1 MENQKTNE
9 HYIRLLAPI
18 TPDTANALLQSI
30 DNLLKMKVEKIHLL
44 ISSPGGD
51 VSQGIAIHNYLK
63 HLPIE
68 LSTYNIGIVD
78 SIGVIIYC
86 AGKNRF
92 CDSRARFLIHNP
104 KLNLQGT
111 FQLDEKQLSEFL
123 KSLQNDKENI
133 AGIISDTTGHAISEI
148 MDLMSQPTTFT
159 EKEAKE
165 LGLVNS
171 ISELIIPFGT
181 NITTIGHKSAE
192 NIPVPIQ
199 IPTAPITQMP
209 LQQIIP
215 PGIPVPGLFPQA
227 HLGLNSKNWI

>member
-1 MENQKTNE
+1 MDGNKSNE

-30 DNLLKMKVEKIHLL
+30 DNLLKMNVEKIHLL

-86 AGKNRF
+86 AGKYRF

-111 FQLDEKQLSEFL
+111 FQLDERQLSEFL

-133 AGIISDTTGHAISEI
+133 AGIISDTTGQDISQI
-148 MDLMSQPTTFT
+148 MNLMGQPTTFT
-159 EKEAKE
+159 EKEAKDI
-165 LGLVNS
+165 GLVNGN
-171 ISELIIPFGT
+171 SELIIPFGT

-192 NIPVPIQ
+192 NIPVPVQ
-199 IPTAPITQMP
+199 IPTMPIP
-209 LQQIIP
+209 QILP
-215 PGIPVPGLFPQA
+215 PGVSVPGLFQQPN
-227 HLGLNSKNWI
+227 LGLNLRK

>member
-1 MENQKTNE
+1 MDRNETNE

-30 DNLLKMKVEKIHLL
+30 DNLLKMNVEKIHLL

-104 KLNLQGT
+104 KLNLQGP
-111 FQLDEKQLSEFL
+111 FQLDERQLSEFL

-133 AGIISDTTGHAISEI
+133 AGIISDTTGQDISQI
-148 MDLMSQPTTFT
+148 MNLMGQPTTFT
-159 EKEAKE
+159 EMEAKAI
-165 LGLVNS
+165 GLVNGNA
-171 ISELIIPFGT
+171 ELVIPFGT

-192 NIPVPIQ
+192 NIPIPVQ
-199 IPTAPITQMP
+199 IPTMTMP
-209 LQQIIP
+209 QILP
-215 PGIPVPGLFPQA
+215 PGVSVPGIFQQPN
-227 HLGLNSKNWI
+227 LGLNLRK

>member
-1 MENQKTNE
+1 MDKDKSNE

-51 VSQGIAIHNYLK
+51 VSQGIAIHNYLM

-111 FQLDEKQLSEFL
+111 FQLDERQLSEFL

-133 AGIISDTTGHAISEI
+133 AGIISDTTGQDINQI
-148 MDLMSQPTTFT
+148 MNLMGQPTTFT
-159 EKEAKE
+159 EKEAKDI
-165 LGLVNS
+165 GLVNGN
-171 ISELIIPFGT
+171 SELVIPFGT

-199 IPTAPITQMP
+199 IPTMPIPQVPM
-209 LQQIIP
+209 QQILP
-215 PGIPVPGLFPQA
+215 PGISVPGLFQQPNF
-227 HLGLNSKNWI
+227 GLNPRK